1 MVPLGHS
8 GKFAGARETKVM
20 RRAEKGKA
28 GETFDEFLQGQG
40 TYEETTE
47 RALKRVLAYQLEEA
61 MKAQRIS
68 KKAMAERLETS
79 RSQLDRLLDPANHTG
94 ISLAMLSRAA
104 QVVGRTLK
112 VDLI

>member
-1 MVPLGHS
+1 MSDV
-8 GKFAGARETKVM
+8 
-20 RRAEKGKA
+20 EKGKPGA
-28 GETFDEFLQGQG
+28 TFDEFLRDQR

-47 RALKRVLAYQLEEA
+47 RALKRVLAFQLEEA
-61 MKAQRIS
+61 MKAQNIS

-79 RSQLDRLLDPANHTG
+79 RSQLDRLLDPTNHTG